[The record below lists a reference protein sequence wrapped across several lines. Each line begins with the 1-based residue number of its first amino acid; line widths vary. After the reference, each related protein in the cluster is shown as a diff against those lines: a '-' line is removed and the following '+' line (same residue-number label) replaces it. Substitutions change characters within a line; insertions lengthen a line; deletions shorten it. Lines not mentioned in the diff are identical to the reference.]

1 MFKYRHL
8 FFLPSFYLFV
18 TFSVAYSFY
27 VIDVISWEHPPI
39 ELHIWS
45 IITILFS
52 FISILNHHF
61 SFRNEINATAFKHN
75 IQSNSLI
82 NWKAYILLILISF
95 LGILGI
101 IKYVLDYAKFAG
113 AFGILMSVFIEDTG
127 QLRTMA
133 DNVESWGTQVSYFSW
148 IASFII
154 VYHIANKQLSK
165 WWFFFLFII
174 LVLNAL
180 FLDRTRPVWIIFTC
194 SLSYFMATYY
204 KYSRRT
210 IVFVIASIALFFISI
225 FIAIGSVL
233 GKGAD
238 DEYFLNYGLPRWTQ
252 SFFSYL
258 TSSFA
263 YLGRLISYELPA
275 SYEPVRILY
284 PIEKILAKSSL
295 VNQPP
300 SQILEFFSVPILTN
314 VGTFLEPFFQDG
326 ARVFMALAIIIHTF
340 LFDSLA
346 LKLMKNINVFGVICL
361 ATLCFI
367 NFIAFFVPRINS
379 TATWFIFLMSYLLF
393 LLDVYNKKKSTI

>member
-1 MFKYRHL
+1 MFRFRHL
-8 FFLPSFYLFV
+8 FFLPSFYLFA
-18 TFSVAYSFY
+18 TFSVAYFFY
-27 VIDVISWEHPPI
+27 VIDVINWEKPPV

-52 FISILNHHF
+52 LISLLNHHLL
-61 SFRNEINATAFKHN
+61 FRNEINSAGFKQS

-82 NWKAYILLILISF
+82 NGKAYILLFAISF

-101 IKYVLDYAKFAG
+101 VKYVLDYAKFAG

-133 DNVESWGTQVSYFSW
+133 DNVESLGTQVSYFSW

-154 VYHIANKQLSK
+154 VYHIANNRLSK
-165 WWFFFLFII
+165 WWFLGLFII
-174 LVLNAL
+174 LILNAL

-210 IVFVIASIALFFISI
+210 IILVITSIALFFISI
-225 FIAIGSVL
+225 FIAIGFLL

-252 SFFSYL
+252 SVFSYL

-263 YLGRLISYELPA
+263 YLGRLISYELPVA
-275 SYEPVRILY
+275 YEPVRIAY
-284 PIEKILAKSSL
+284 PIEKILAKFSL

-300 SQILEFFSVPILTN
+300 SQILEFFTVPILTN

-326 ARVFMALAIIIHTF
+326 GRIFMALAIIIHTF
-340 LFDSLA
+340 LFDLVA
-346 LKLMKNINVFGVICL
+346 LRLMKNINVFGVICV

-379 TATWFIFLMSYLLF
+379 TATWFIFLLSYLLF
-393 LLDVYNKKKSTI
+393 LLDAYNKKKSAI